1 MDKLLRIIYNKKM
14 QIFNECI
21 ETMKDNINSSYIGK
35 YCFCDVI
42 LDEILDEYYDALNEE
57 NLKKEV

>member
-1 MDKLLRIIYNKKM
+1 MDKLLSIIYHKKK
-14 QIFNECI
+14 QIFDECI

-42 LDEILDEYYDALNEE
+42 LDEILNEFYDFQECE

>member
-21 ETMKDNINSSYIGK
+21 ETMKENINSSYVGK

-42 LDEILDEYYDALNEE
+42 LDEILNEFYDYQECKDLE
-57 NLKKEV
+57 KEV